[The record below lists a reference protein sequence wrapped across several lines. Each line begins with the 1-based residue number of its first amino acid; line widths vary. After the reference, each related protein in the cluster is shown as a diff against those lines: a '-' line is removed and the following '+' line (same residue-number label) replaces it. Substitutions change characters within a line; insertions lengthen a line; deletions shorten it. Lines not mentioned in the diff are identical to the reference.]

1 MINSKKAVPKIIYR
15 LQYPRRRGN
24 HWLQLLTSEAHVAD
38 LFNKWIC
45 TDGVVVESALFQLPM
60 WLMQALE
67 ESIHWL
73 LISCNS
79 TDDYVSWF
87 FSFWYT
93 LSEALITSTTS
104 RCIFYTLSSAN
115 PFSRILLADDD
126 FYTQD
131 GCHVCLQ
138 TPIGHLV
145 SAYSLI
151 SPFVLFP
158 YSSLICF
165 NSSPKYYACT
175 PQADSL
181 PPYTWHRSDG
191 CATSCRKI
199 GACQD
204 SGLSWNLASHQQ
216 NHVAWR
222 TR

>member
-1 MINSKKAVPKIIYR
+1 MN
-15 LQYPRRRGN
+15 L
-24 HWLQLLTSEAHVAD
+24 
-38 LFNKWIC
+38 IC

-67 ESIHWL
+67 ESIHWF

-79 TDDYVSWF
+79 THDYVSWF

-151 SPFVLFP
+151 SVFVLFRC
-158 YSSLICF
+158 SLEINCHK
-165 NSSPKYYACT
+165 PMLLAKYDDAA
-175 PQADSL
+175 Q
-181 PPYTWHRSDG
+181 RFF
-191 CATSCRKI
+191 
-199 GACQD
+199 
-204 SGLSWNLASHQQ
+204 LAP
-216 NHVAWR
+216 AIDIL
-222 TR
+222 